1 MIQLEVAK
9 AEIHVEDLLAKLSL
23 CWTLCNRTRVHSIL
37 PKHAQSQLY
46 AKHSSLFLATN
57 STPIQNTNSCK
68 RRRKKKWK
76 KYACFAC
83 ALKEPCSIITRLP
96 KIKVSLLFWDKVVIN
111 PKLSWST
118 QKFLSTSGK
127 WNDASSFHIYGGP
140 HHECKRRKQHSQY
153 FESI

>member
-1 MIQLEVAK
+1 MLKTCLPNFLYVGHCVTALVFIPSFQST
-9 AEIHVEDLLAKLSL
+9 HNPSYTPSTHPSS
-23 CWTLCNRTRVHSIL
+23 WQPIL
-37 PKHAQSQLY
+37 P
-46 AKHSSLFLATN
+46 
-57 STPIQNTNSCK
+57 PIQNTDSCK

-118 QKFLSTSGK
+118 QKFLSTSTK
-127 WNDASSFHIYGGP
+127 WNDAYSFHIYGGP
-140 HHECKRRKQHSQY
+140 HHEGKRRKQHSQY